1 MKAHFASTRGPAQRE
16 RFRICEVPKYAQF
29 FHTVV
34 LLMPSRPTRLY
45 VSVNAAQLL
54 RGDGS
59 TTELKRHLRHS
70 VAWNVSE

>member
-1 MKAHFASTRGPAQRE
+1 LTPGVPQRE

-34 LLMPSRPTRLY
+34 LLMPSRPIRLY
-45 VSVNAAQLL
+45 VSVNAVQLL

-59 TTELKRHLRHS
+59 TTELKGHLRHS
-70 VAWNVSE
+70 VAWNVSENVSE

>member
-1 MKAHFASTRGPAQRE
+1 LTPGLPQRE

-34 LLMPSRPTRLY
+34 LFMPSRPIRLY
-45 VSVNAAQLL
+45 VSVNAGQLL

-59 TTELKRHLRHS
+59 TTELKRHLGHS